1 MKVTV
6 MSCSQQLLFMMLCC
20 LQLLQLY
27 HRVGSYQLRLQAAIR
42 PTTFDVHGNWDRSRR
57 FITIRKASERI
68 DLWSPGKTLLASG
81 DNGNGTGNSTNSNIN
96 FFSTFYQL
104 RSVGVDQAKNIST
117 VTGDSK
123 VVNSNKII
131 AQKDAELN
139 ELKLRLDKLEKS
151 LATLTT
157 GYQQGSGSTT
167 GGGGGGVGLS
177 STKSSVAD
185 WMGAFNRG
193 QLPMSPKT
201 VERCSIV
208 CFFVIGILIGAS
220 LLDRLWLL
228 GGIMT
233 AWWASDAVHRN
244 TRSGNFVRRCGAQL
258 AQFIRDWQEK
268 YNQAV
273 IFYQTG
279 KLAYVSSKTWEKY
292 DQQFAIT
299 QRANTLKKLAIQRAS
314 AFNSTMLGSSRELY
328 EQMSDV
334 WNVIMMAPSN
344 AVKLDREYQLTSSIS
359 AYAVSTY
366 YNTLGWIKAA
376 VSDDNSNTRR
386 SDNRNA
392 MGGVPWPLSSMFPRL
407 GSSGTYRYNGGVSYR
422 VKYLQ
427 SMGQAKPPRVGV
439 LRKLF
444 RRVSSLG
451 LYLYTWLWVD
461 EDAAGQRQTIRGRPI
476 NPWSLP
482 FWGSQSQSS
491 KDKRK
496 SDKKYLFF

>member
-1 MKVTV
+1 
-6 MSCSQQLLFMMLCC
+6 
-20 LQLLQLY
+20 
-27 HRVGSYQLRLQAAIR
+27 
-42 PTTFDVHGNWDRSRR
+42 
-57 FITIRKASERI
+57 
-68 DLWSPGKTLLASG
+68 LATG
-81 DNGNGTGNSTNSNIN
+81 DNGNGTGTGNSTNSNIN

-104 RSVGVDQAKNIST
+104 RSASVDQVRNISSA
-117 VTGDSK
+117 VTIPAVAVDSK
-123 VVNSNKII
+123 VVNKNKII

-139 ELKLRLDKLEKS
+139 ELKLRLDKLEKT
-151 LATLTT
+151 LAALTT
-157 GYQQGSGSTT
+157 DYQPSSGSA
-167 GGGGGGVGLS
+167 VGLSLS

-185 WMGAFNRG
+185 LMGAFNRG

-208 CFFVIGILIGAS
+208 CFFAIGILIGAS

-228 GGIMT
+228 GGIVT

-292 DQQFAIT
+292 DKQFAIT
-299 QRANTLKKLAIQRAS
+299 QRVNTLKKLAIQRAS

-328 EQMSDV
+328 EQMNDV
-334 WNVIMMAPSN
+334 WNVIVMAPSN

-366 YNTLGWIKAA
+366 YNTLGWLKAA
-376 VSDDNSNTRR
+376 VSDDYTNTRR
-386 SDNRNA
+386 SDRNA
-392 MGGVPWPLSSMFPRL
+392 IGGVPWLSNMFPRMW
-407 GSSGTYRYNGGVSYR
+407 GSGTYRYNGGLSYR

-427 SMGQAKPPRVGV
+427 SMRARPRRVGI

-444 RRVSSLG
+444 RRATSLA
-451 LYLYTWLWVD
+451 LYVYTLLWVD
-461 EDAAGQRQTIRGRPI
+461 DDVEAQRQVIRGRPI

-482 FWGSQSQSS
+482 SWGSGGE
-491 KDKRK
+491 DRRK
-496 SDKKYLFF
+496 SDKKFRFF

>member
-1 MKVTV
+1 
-6 MSCSQQLLFMMLCC
+6 MMLCC

-27 HRVGSYQLRLQAAIR
+27 HRVGSYQLRLRAIR
-42 PTTFDVHGNWDRSRR
+42 PTIVDIHGSHYSRFRQEDWSRR
-57 FITIRKASERI
+57 VVTIRQASERI
-68 DLWSPGKTLLASG
+68 DLWSPGKTLQASG

-96 FFSTFYQL
+96 FFSTFYQM
-104 RSVGVDQAKNIST
+104 RSVGVDQKNT
-117 VTGDSK
+117 TAVTSDSK
-123 VVNSNKII
+123 VVNNNSKKII

-157 GYQQGSGSTT
+157 GYPQGSGSAIT
-167 GGGGGGVGLS
+167 GGGGGGVSLS
-177 STKSSVAD
+177 STKSSVSD
-185 WMGAFNRG
+185 LMGAFNRG

-208 CFFVIGILIGAS
+208 CFFAIGILIGAS

-299 QRANTLKKLAIQRAS
+299 QRADALKKLAIQRAS

-344 AVKLDREYQLTSSIS
+344 AVKLDREYKLTSSIS

-376 VSDDNSNTRR
+376 VSDDYTNTRR
-386 SDNRNA
+386 SDRNP
-392 MGGVPWPLSSMFPRL
+392 MGGMPWPLSNIFPRL
-407 GSSGTYRYNGGVSYR
+407 GGSGAYRYNGGLSYR

-427 SMGQAKPPRVGV
+427 SMGQSRPPRVGI

-444 RRVSSLG
+444 RRAESLG
-451 LYLYTWLWVD
+451 LYLYTLLWVD
-461 EDAAGQRQTIRGRPI
+461 EDADARRQTIRGRPI

-482 FWGSQSQSS
+482 FWGSQSQSQS
-491 KDKRK
+491 RDSRRK
-496 SDKKYLFF
+496 SDKKFRFF